1 MKKTKLEL
9 TWIGKDKRPK
19 LEPRILLEDSELSY
33 HASHRMSDDDI
44 FDNRLIFGDNLLALK
59 ALEQEFS
66 GKVKCVFIDPP
77 YNTGSAFTH
86 YDDGL
91 EHSIW
96 LGLMRDRLEIIKR
109 LLAEDGSLWITI
121 SDDEVHYLKVLC
133 DEIFGRPNFINE
145 ISINIKNVAGAS
157 GGGEDK
163 KLKKNIEYI
172 LIYAKDYMQLETF
185 KSSYTYTPIIEL
197 VEQYREEGR
206 SWKYTTALTYEG
218 DKEFIGST
226 LDGDGNEIKIYKRI
240 NPIFKSINA
249 IMQEESLTEE
259 EAYKKYA
266 LKLFQ
271 TQMPQSSI
279 RPRVMEKVQSLDLN
293 HDFYSIEYVPRSGRN
308 KGTIYEQFYKGD
320 SFRLLAWLKDVSE
333 EIDGTIYKKDMQG
346 NYWDFVRETKNLSK
360 EGGVQFP
367 NGKKP
372 EALIHQIF
380 DICTNKGDLVLD
392 SFAGSGTTG
401 AVAQKMG
408 RRWIMVELGDHIHTH
423 IIPRLHRVIDG
434 TDQGG
439 ISQAVGWQGGGG
451 FRYYRLA
458 PTLIVNDKWGNPI
471 INPAYNPTMLA
482 EAIAGLEGFTYAPS
496 DTLWWQHGYS
506 TENDYIYVTTQSL
519 SADQLQALSDE
530 VGKERNLLV
539 CCGAY
544 RGVTAEQATE
554 RFPNLTIKK
563 IPKMVLQRCEW
574 GHDDYS
580 LNIANL
586 PMAEPESLPEQPAK
600 PNKKTSSKKATKK
613 TTAKTA
619 TENAMTGQQALFG
632 LEGLEDN
639 SEKGVSNE

>member
-1 MKKTKLEL
+1 ME
-9 TWIGKDKRPK
+9 
-19 LEPRILLEDSELSY
+19 
-33 HASHRMSDDDI
+33 A
-44 FDNRLIFGDNLLALK
+44 
-59 ALEQEFS
+59 
-66 GKVKCVFIDPP
+66 
-77 YNTGSAFTH
+77 TH
-86 YDDGL
+86 G
-91 EHSIW
+91 
-96 LGLMRDRLEIIKR
+96 
-109 LLAEDGSLWITI
+109 
-121 SDDEVHYLKVLC
+121 
-133 DEIFGRPNFINE
+133 
-145 ISINIKNVAGAS
+145 
-157 GGGEDK
+157 
-163 KLKKNIEYI
+163 
-172 LIYAKDYMQLETF
+172 
-185 KSSYTYTPIIEL
+185 
-197 VEQYREEGR
+197 
-206 SWKYTTALTYEG
+206 
-218 DKEFIGST
+218 
-226 LDGDGNEIKIYKRI
+226 DGD
-240 NPIFKSINA
+240 F
-249 IMQEESLTEE
+249 
-259 EAYKKYA
+259 
-266 LKLFQ
+266 F
-271 TQMPQSSI
+271 
-279 RPRVMEKVQSLDLN
+279 
-293 HDFYSIEYVPRSGRN
+293 SIEYMPRSGRN
-308 KGTIYEQFYKGD
+308 KGKLTTLYYKGNNCD
-320 SFRLLAWLKDVSE
+320 LIAWLKDVAIKKGNKLVKLE
-333 EIDGTIYKKDMQG
+333 KLGT
-346 NYWDFVRETKNLSK
+346 YWEGFPLNNLTK

-367 NGKKP
+367 KGKKP
-372 EALIHQIF
+372 EALIQKVLELS
-380 DICTNKGDLVLD
+380 TNKGDLVLD

-401 AVAQKMG
+401 AVAHKMG

-423 IIPRLHRVIDG
+423 IIPRLHKVIDG

-439 ISQAVGWQGGGG
+439 ISQAVSWQGGGG